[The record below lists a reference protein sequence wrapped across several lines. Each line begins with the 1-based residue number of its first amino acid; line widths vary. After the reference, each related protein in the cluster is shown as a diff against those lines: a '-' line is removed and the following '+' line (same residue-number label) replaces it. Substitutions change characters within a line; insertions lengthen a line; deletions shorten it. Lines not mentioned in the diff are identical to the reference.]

1 MKNIKAAVAA
11 VITAGILLGG
21 CSSEPQSTKD
31 CVQQAQTVDGSLDC
45 IQKDMDKRMSSTP
58 AMPTAIEDMDDS
70 ATQTPV
76 ETKTEAPVAPKKAV
90 DWSAGAPNDWQDQI
104 DVFGIN
110 NDCKSM
116 ESAIMSLP
124 QKDADIQSLIVEQ
137 SKIYGCRK

>member
-1 MKNIKAAVAA
+1 MKIKAAVAA

-45 IQKDMDKRMSSTP
+45 IQKDMDKRMSSAP
-58 AMPTAIEDMDDS
+58 AMPTAIEDMDKPV
-70 ATQTPV
+70 ATSEPV

-90 DWSAGAPNDWQDQI
+90 DWSAGAPKDWQDQI
-104 DVFGIN
+104 DVFGIH
-110 NDCKSM
+110 NDCKSI

-124 QKDADIQSLIVEQ
+124 QKDMDIQSLIVEQ